1 MSEHPIQGMMET
13 TMKKIREMVDAN
25 TIIGNPI
32 TSPDG
37 SVLIPVSKVSYGFG
51 AGGSDF
57 PSKTQKDLFGGGTGM
72 GVTITPVAFIV
83 LQIGETRMLQLA
95 SGDDT
100 ASNVV
105 KLVPEL
111 FDKVSHLFQKEK
123 KEKDI
128 SPDL

>member
-57 PSKTQKDLFGGGTGM
+57 PSKAQKDLFGGGTGM

-83 LQIGETRMLQLA
+83 LQNGETRMLQLA

-111 FDKVSHLFQKEK
+111 FDKVSNLFQKDK